1 MGNASSRSEHVNG
14 LGRNKW
20 FSLSCPVVL
29 AVCLEL
35 WSLGL
40 VIVLDDASE
49 EDFAKDMA
57 PETQAGAE
65 AEEQPELTEGTVPRG
80 GRARLQS
87 WEGGGPSGMT

>member
-1 MGNASSRSEHVNG
+1 MVFSELPRG
-14 LGRNKW
+14 
-20 FSLSCPVVL
+20 SC
-29 AVCLEL
+29 CLFRVL

-40 VIVLDDASE
+40 VFVLDDASE
-49 EDFAKDMA
+49 EDFAKDRA

-80 GRARLQS
+80 GRACLQS